1 MTTHPN
7 GILVGVDGSTDSEA
21 AIRWATRQ
29 AILHEQPVVL
39 LHAIPPVVVTWPVA
53 YLEASYLDSQEA
65 AAAEVLA
72 NAQKLVQ
79 SASGDAAPPTVKTE
93 VVHAGAPS
101 AMVGASR
108 GAYMTVCGTRGL
120 GAIGRALL
128 GSTSGGLLHH
138 GHGPIAVVHADDTV
152 DDTAPVL
159 VGVDGSPASED
170 ATALAFDEA
179 SRRGVDLVAL
189 HAWSDVVYPALG
201 MDWQGYEEE
210 GREVLAQ
217 RLAGWQER
225 YPDVRVQRR
234 VVCDQPARWLVDL
247 SDQAQLVVLGS
258 HGRGGFAGLVL
269 GSVASRVAQSAKA
282 PTIVAR
288 PR

>member
-1 MTTHPN
+1 M
-7 GILVGVDGSTDSEA
+7 
-21 AIRWATRQ
+21 
-29 AILHEQPVVL
+29 
-39 LHAIPPVVVTWPVA
+39 
-53 YLEASYLDSQEA
+53 
-65 AAAEVLA
+65 
-72 NAQKLVQ
+72 
-79 SASGDAAPPTVKTE
+79 
-93 VVHAGAPS
+93 
-101 AMVGASR
+101 
-108 GAYMTVCGTRGL
+108 
-120 GAIGRALL
+120 
-128 GSTSGGLLHH
+128 
-138 GHGPIAVVHADDTV
+138 HADDTV